1 MASTCCG
8 APSTGVVSA
17 RRLDPSGSSE
27 TTLAVSRP
35 STSSGASGQATV
47 EYFLVILAATALAII
62 ALKWLQS
69 GSGSGLLGQLFS
81 KVISWVAGAF

>member
-1 MASTCCG
+1 MTRLLNWVLA
-8 APSTGVVSA
+8 
-17 RRLDPSGSSE
+17 RLDSD
-27 TTLAVSRP
+27 R
-35 STSSGASGQATV
+35 GQATV

-69 GSGSGLLGQLFS
+69 GSGGGLLGDLFG